1 MHGKENKLSFQ
12 ELSLLPEKYRNGK
25 HEEVWKLIS
34 FLDLEDIGSDG
45 RACVNEII
53 TETFSRVEFNFHL
66 VFGILDKHGFE
77 QINYFPDTL
86 MGENMVIGDK
96 ENWIE
101 KADWFYSDKSQPL
114 KIPWSLA
121 AFFTWFKLVDFRG
134 ELTDNE
140 VDFLKDPFYMES
152 FDDLELL
159 TSLASDIDYGLEEKV
174 GMMFT
179 PDEFHKENIS
189 GARGPEILL
198 SRQIL
203 VDNYV
208 FGFTDDMELT
218 FIDYLRFNFE
228 WACFP
233 GLAWCD
239 ADERKPYDLILR
251 EVASNLKPF

>member
-1 MHGKENKLSFQ
+1 MDLSSFPKDYQ
-12 ELSLLPEKYRNGK
+12 NGK

-34 FLDLEDIGSDG
+34 FLDYEKLGEKDQGI
-45 RACVNEII
+45 VNEII
-53 TETFSRVEFNFHL
+53 TDTFSRIEYNFHM
-66 VFGILDKHGFE
+66 VFDVLDKHGFE
-77 QINYFPDTL
+77 QINYFPETP
-86 MGENMVIGDK
+86 MGENLLIGEK
-96 ENWIE
+96 ENWVE
-101 KADWFYSDKSQPL
+101 KAAWFYSDKSQPL

-121 AFFTWFKLVDFRG
+121 AFFTWFKMVDFRG
-134 ELTDNE
+134 ELTDRE
-140 VDFLKDPFYMES
+140 VDFLKDPLYLES

-159 TSLASDIDYGLEEKV
+159 TSLATDIDYGEVEKV

-198 SRQIL
+198 SRKIL
-203 VDNYV
+203 IDNYV
-208 FGFTDDMELT
+208 FGFTEEFELT

-239 ADERKPYDLILR
+239 QDERKPYDPILR